1 MQCLSPR
8 LVLSL
13 AFLLVGL
20 AAANST
26 GIRADE
32 AGYQKEVSVREPTRR
47 DWVFA
52 VANQLCELI
61 VQDGQDETAVAEATR
76 RLRELN
82 KLASE

>member
-26 GIRADE
+26 SIRADE
-32 AGYQKEVSVREPTRR
+32 AGYQKEVSVREPTRL

-52 VANQLCELI
+52 ASIQLWELI

-76 RLRELN
+76 RLLELK